1 MCLMREAARL
11 MRLNPDQPGPAL
23 ELLAK
28 KLLPPEEYSRDREEP
43 RFFKTVSTGT
53 KLLNALVEQDDH
65 AKRAV
70 FAALEMQKRVK
81 RLNEEWADEGFPE
94 IRIGVGIHTGNAVVG
109 NVGPKMRMDY
119 TAIGATVSLA
129 SRVEGLTKD
138 FATEIIITRDT
149 LEQLDGLVDVK
160 PLGLTEIRGIDEP
173 VEVFDVLGF
182 TGAEAPVGGGES
194 GSMQSE

>member
-1 MCLMREAARL
+1 
-11 MRLNPDQPGPAL
+11 
-23 ELLAK
+23 
-28 KLLPPEEYSRDREEP
+28 
-43 RFFKTVSTGT
+43 
-53 KLLNALVEQDDH
+53 
-65 AKRAV
+65 
-70 FAALEMQKRVK
+70 
-81 RLNEEWADEGFPE
+81 
-94 IRIGVGIHTGNAVVG
+94 
-109 NVGPKMRMDY
+109 MRMDY

-160 PLGLTEIRGIDEP
+160 PLGRTEIRGIDEP